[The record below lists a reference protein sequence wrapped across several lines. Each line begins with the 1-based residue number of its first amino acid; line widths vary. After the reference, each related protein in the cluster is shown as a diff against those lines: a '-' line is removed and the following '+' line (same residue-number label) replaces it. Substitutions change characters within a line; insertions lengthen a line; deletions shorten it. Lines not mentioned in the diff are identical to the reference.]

1 MPSFRC
7 ATSTFACLGGCS
19 TLAAA
24 SLEPPRRS
32 CTAPI
37 LADVA
42 RRRCLKRAPLP
53 LAPPPCATP
62 LTGSLTAWKPT
73 SRACAAS
80 ACCAS
85 ASPLAWCLWFLAKC
99 AERGRHRRTCQMWG
113 SGIRDWVFG
122 FRHQGTR
129 WPWIRPRASGVRPTQ
144 SAQALR
150 AHALAQGRGYT
161 HTIIGQAPRAHPCA
175 NTCTHA
181 CTQARVP
188 TRVNRCRSACPL
200 LTPIY
205 AAGSAGLSCGSDASQ
220 PRRHA

>member
-37 LADVA
+37 LADIA

-99 AERGRHRRTCQMWG
+99 AERGTHSRMCQVG
-113 SGIRDWVFG
+113 SGIG
-122 FRHQGTR
+122 FTDQGVGSRFQAPR
-129 WPWIRPRASGVRPTQ
+129 WPWIRLRASGVRPTPN
-144 SAQALR
+144 SKASC
-150 AHALAQGRGYT
+150 AHALAQGRAYT
-161 HTIIGQAPRAHPCA
+161 HKHRPGPERALIRKHM
-175 NTCTHA
+175 HA
-181 CTQARVP
+181 CMHACMHAHR
-188 TRVNRCRSACPL
+188 RACR
-200 LTPIY
+200 
-205 AAGSAGLSCGSDASQ
+205 
-220 PRRHA
+220 HV